1 MDEEYP
7 VDDGIHVL
15 RGGRRLGPF
24 TVENLLDGLESG
36 DFSEDDICLRPGATE
51 CERLHEILDWDDSP
65 DQGALEADR
74 GDQND
79 AGDLDEE
86 DFDEENEFEEDEE
99 IAPERIPR
107 SAAPD
112 RPAVTSPRLSPN
124 RLLYAGH
131 PSVLNYPLA
140 LGALV
145 VGITGGLWVYRID
158 PNLTLAGLALA
169 AAGLVRLSF
178 VRFTH
183 DYHIRPRRIEV
194 TTGFIARSSR
204 EVRIED
210 IRSINVTCR
219 GLSGILGI
227 GTVDFLTSG
236 DTPEISFER
245 IWAARKIKKLVR
257 KLQDTKV

>member
-1 MDEEYP
+1 MEDEYP
-7 VDDGIHVL
+7 IDDGIYVL
-15 RGGRRLGPF
+15 KGGRRLGPF

-36 DFSEDDICLRPGATE
+36 DFSEDDVCLRPGATD
-51 CERLHEILDWDDSP
+51 CERLREILDWEE
-65 DQGALEADR
+65 EAE
-74 GDQND
+74 
-79 AGDLDEE
+79 AAPDEE
-86 DFDEENEFEEDEE
+86 DEDDFEESGSEFGEDDFEDEAPEVDEEEE
-99 IAPERIPR
+99 ERTSR
-107 SAAPD
+107 G
-112 RPAVTSPRLSPN
+112 RPTASPSRLASN

-145 VGITGGLWVYRID
+145 FGITGGIWVYRID

-169 AAGLVRLSF
+169 VAGLVRLSF

-219 GLSGILGI
+219 GLLGLFGI

-236 DTPEISFER
+236 DTPEITFER
-245 IWAARKIKKLVR
+245 IWAAQKIKKLVR
-257 KLQDTKV
+257 KLQDTAE